1 MVKMVEKEKVIR
13 KVVCRLVDKQ
23 CLERDTRV
31 DWKCTLPQETEPRVA
46 KEVEEEEVNTREA
59 MRAVGATLMA
69 IHKALHQ
76 EWC

>member
-1 MVKMVEKEKVIR
+1 M
-13 KVVCRLVDKQ
+13 KVVGKGKVDRRAVPRWKDPL

-31 DWKCTLPQETEPRVA
+31 EWICTLPQGKEPRVA
-46 KEVEEEEVNTREA
+46 KEEGEVEVSTREA
-59 MRAVGATLMA
+59 MRVVGATLTA

>member
-1 MVKMVEKEKVIR
+1 MEKEKVIR

-31 DWKCTLPQETEPRVA
+31 EWICSVPQGKEPRVA
-46 KEVEEEEVNTREA
+46 KEEGEVEVSTREA
-59 MRAVGATLMA
+59 MRVVGATLTA
-69 IHKALHQ
+69 IHKALYQ